1 MLIAGVDEVG
11 RGSLAGP
18 VVAAAVILDDKIDI
32 EGIKDSKKI
41 PFNKRKYLDKYIKNQ
56 SISWN
61 IALASVDEIN
71 RLNILQAS
79 LLAMKRAI
87 QGLDQEPEMTLID
100 GIHLPELE
108 VPSKAVIKGDSK
120 IKSIMSASIIA
131 KVARDEMMLKM
142 DRVYPLYKFK
152 QHKGYPTKLH
162 LSALELHGPCSE
174 HRSFFKPVE
183 KYSNLDKN

>member
-32 EGIKDSKKI
+32 EGIKDSKKV
-41 PFNKRKYLDKYIKNQ
+41 PSSKRKYLDKYIKKQ
-56 SISWN
+56 SISWS

-71 RLNILQAS
+71 ILNILQAS

-108 VPSKAVIKGDSK
+108 VPSKAVIKGDSNSGK
-120 IKSIMSASIIA
+120 
-131 KVARDEMMLKM
+131 
-142 DRVYPLYKFK
+142 
-152 QHKGYPTKLH
+152 
-162 LSALELHGPCSE
+162 
-174 HRSFFKPVE
+174 
-183 KYSNLDKN
+183 